1 MRWLCLFCTSPT
13 ADPEYLVLRRP
24 TEYLAEMQQTPM
36 YCLIWS
42 QIFLNYDLPTTSRRA
57 RQGFFDVIFLLFNVW
72 YFSILLFIDV
82 APTGYIILIQ
92 RQHVIILIQSQHV
105 IILIQSQHVIILT
118 PLLDLVE
125 TYPIPIC

>member
-1 MRWLCLFCTSPT
+1 LF
-13 ADPEYLVLRRP
+13 
-24 TEYLAEMQQTPM
+24 
-36 YCLIWS
+36 I
-42 QIFLNYDLPTTSRRA
+42 
-57 RQGFFDVIFLLFNVW
+57 VW

-125 TYPIPIC
+125 T